1 MSRIITRVVKI
12 AAVFSLFCLTTSA
25 AYAGSA
31 YEGYTLFNQ
40 TCFLCHGTSGKG
52 DGPLA
57 DKLDMSPSDLTSDG
71 KTDDERLFGLIKGT
85 IAHGSEKSAMPKWGL
100 AMPENQIRSLMAY
113 IRFLQNSKHALPGD
127 PEMGQAVYMDRC
139 VACHGRGGMGDGP
152 LTELLTMNA
161 QNLTD
166 GSELNK
172 HPNSELIHIIT
183 NGTPG
188 KTLMPGWK
196 GILSEE
202 EIAGV
207 LSYVRLLA
215 K

>member
-1 MSRIITRVVKI
+1 MSRIVTRVFKI
-12 AAVFSLFCLTTSA
+12 AILFSLLCLTMTTA
-25 AYAGSA
+25 NAGSA

-57 DKLDMSPSDLTSDG
+57 DKLDTTPTDLSSDG
-71 KTDDERLFGLIKGT
+71 KTDDERLFGLIQGT
-85 IAHGSEKSAMPKWGL
+85 IPHGSEESQMPKWGL
-100 AMPENQIRSLMAY
+100 AMPEIQIRSLIAY
-113 IRFLQNSKHALPGD
+113 IRFLQNSKHSLPGD
-127 PEMGQAVYMDRC
+127 PGLGHEVFMSRC
-139 VACHGRGGMGDGP
+139 AACHGRGGEGDGP

-166 GSELNK
+166 ASELNK
-172 HPNSELIHIIT
+172 SPNSELMHVIT

-188 KTLMPGWK
+188 KSLMPGWK
-196 GILSEE
+196 GVLSQE

>member
-1 MSRIITRVVKI
+1 MSRIVTRVVKI
-12 AAVFSLFCLTTSA
+12 AVVFSLFCLTLST

-40 TCFLCHGTSGKG
+40 TCFLCHGTNGKG

-57 DKLDMSPSDLTSDG
+57 GKLKTSPSDLTSDG
-71 KTDDERLFGLIKGT
+71 KTDDDRLFGLIKGT
-85 IAHGSEKSAMPKWGL
+85 IPHGSENSAMPKWGL

-113 IRFLQNSKHALPGD
+113 IRFLQNSKHSLPGD
-127 PEMGQAVYMDRC
+127 PGLGHDVYMSRC
-139 VACHGRGGMGDGP
+139 VACHGRGGKGDGP

-166 GSELNK
+166 AAELNK
-172 HPNSELIHIIT
+172 HPNSELMNVIT
-183 NGTPG
+183 HGTPG
-188 KTLMPGWK
+188 DSLMPGWK